1 MFKGMSRPIKKR
13 EAGIVAVLFGAAL
26 IYLVIDLVKS
36 IKAGAVFNDL
46 KMDILIIIA
55 VGIVEWSMLNIA
67 FRKADSEENDDTEN

>member
-67 FRKADSEENDDTEN
+67 FRKADSEKNDDTEN

>member
-13 EAGIVAVLFGAAL
+13 EAGIIAVLFGAAL
-26 IYLVIDLVKS
+26 VYLVIDLVKS

>member
-67 FRKADSEENDDTEN
+67 FRKADSDEKDDTEN

>member
-13 EAGIVAVLFGAAL
+13 EAGIIAVLFGAAL
-26 IYLVIDLVKS
+26 VYLVIDLVKS

-67 FRKADSEENDDTEN
+67 FRKANSEENDDTEN

>member
-13 EAGIVAVLFGAAL
+13 EACIVAVLFGAAL
-26 IYLVIDLVKS
+26 IYLVVDLVKS

>member
-67 FRKADSEENDDTEN
+67 FRKADSEEKDDTEN

>member
-26 IYLVIDLVKS
+26 IYLVVDLVKS

>member
-13 EAGIVAVLFGAAL
+13 EAGIIAVLFGAAL
-26 IYLVIDLVKS
+26 VYLVIDLVKS

-67 FRKADSEENDDTEN
+67 FRKANSDEKDDTEN